1 MAEGM
6 DNALK
11 VLSSVLRPLA
21 YWYEQEG
28 IEEIAVNHPG
38 SVWLRY
44 VGRQREFPWEEQKD
58 PKLTREYLIDLL
70 HIIANTRNQPF
81 EPTTGVP
88 VVFSDL
94 PGGGY
99 RFTGI
104 AGPNV
109 LYNSD
114 DLNGGVALAVRL
126 LHPGAGLGFADFDL
140 RKGERLRKVNR
151 LMNVEDPDDPYARLE
166 LAIRRGEDILISG
179 GTGTG
184 KTTFLNAMIKLLDNQ
199 ERIVTL
205 EDVQELEVPQPN
217 HVHLLMSRVSHSSE
231 GVFSYKD
238 VFNLI
243 TRFTPD
249 VIIGGEVSKYN
260 ANAFFELSQT
270 GHKNFFATI
279 HAGNPEEAYRAFAG
293 RILEAA
299 PKLDYEQTLTSLR
312 NSFRVVQINRSGNL
326 RSVTAI
332 T

>member
-1 MAEGM
+1 MAEDT
-6 DNALK
+6 DNAQK
-11 VLSSVLRPLA
+11 VLSSVLRPLT

-28 IEEIAVNHPG
+28 IEEIAVNRPG
-38 SVWLRY
+38 YVWLRF

-58 PKLTREYLIDLL
+58 PKLTREYLVDLL
-70 HIIANTRNQPF
+70 HIIANSRNQEFDPI
-81 EPTTGVP
+81 TGIP

-94 PGGGY
+94 PGGRY

-109 LYNSD
+109 MYDSN

-126 LHPGAGLGFADFDL
+126 LQPGAGLGFADFDL
-140 RKGERLRKVNR
+140 KKGERLRKFNKLV
-151 LMNVEDPDDPYARLE
+151 NVEDPDDPYARLE

-184 KTTFLNAMIKLLDNQ
+184 KTTFLNAMIQLLDEQ
-199 ERIVTL
+199 ERIITL
-205 EDVQELEVPQPN
+205 EDVRELVVPQPN
-217 HVHLLMSRVSHSSE
+217 HVHLLVSRNTHSND

-299 PKLDYEQTLTSLR
+299 PKLDYEQTLNSLR
-312 NSFRVVQINRSGNL
+312 RSFRVVQISRSGNL